1 MYVHL
6 KVKIKALAAEAKI
19 IRIEETKLL
28 KRVEVEQKLNTRTDE
43 LEPRFKTVRNAPGR
57 GGLRFH
63 RITVV
68 RSEARHSLLAYGY
81 LRGRSYKA
89 MEAKCFEKPA
99 WDQVWKMIQRFGGTS
114 TKAEFEAW
122 VKGVMPV
129 AQAA

>member
-1 MYVHL
+1 MTVYL
-6 KVKIKALAAEAKI
+6 KVKIKALAEEARI
-19 IRIEETKLL
+19 IRAEETKRI
-28 KRVEVEQKLNTRTDE
+28 KYVPRVDNRTGKTG
-43 LEPRFKTVRNAPGR
+43 PRVRAIKNDPMR
-57 GGLRFH
+57 LSLRFH

-114 TKAEFEAW
+114 TKADFEAW
-122 VKGVMPV
+122 VKGVLPV